1 MTRII
6 LQHGQNAP
14 LTLDIEEGNTAP
26 IHLHFPQALPLAAAQ
41 AEIAPA
47 GPQAAPASRIRRF
60 LPVAATAVVCAGLL
74 YTFGGLHASVPAMPE
89 SAPLPPLPSSGP
101 MDTQAHAP
109 APTAPQQILK
119 ALHQPAHLEMPSP
132 APAPTQAGS
141 PFGLEN

>member
-14 LTLDIEEGNTAP
+14 LTLDIEEGSTAP
-26 IHLHFPQALPLAAAQ
+26 IHLHFSQALPVAAPQ

-47 GPQAAPASRIRRF
+47 GPQATPARRIRRF
-60 LPVAATAVVCAGLL
+60 LPVAATAAVCAGLL
-74 YTFGGLHASVPAMPE
+74 LTFGGLRASAPAMPE

-101 MDTQAHAP
+101 MDTQAQAP

-119 ALHQPAHLEMPSP
+119 ALHQPAHVEMPPSTP
-132 APAPTQAGS
+132 AQAGS

>member
-14 LTLDIEEGNTAP
+14 LTLDIEEGSTAP
-26 IHLHFPQALPLAAAQ
+26 IHLHFSQALPVAAPQ
-41 AEIAPA
+41 AEIAPV
-47 GPQAAPASRIRRF
+47 GSQAAPASRIRRF
-60 LPVAATAVVCAGLL
+60 LPVAATAAVCAGLL
-74 YTFGGLHASVPAMPE
+74 YTFGGLHASAPVMPE

-101 MDTQAHAP
+101 LETQPQAQ

-119 ALHQPAHLEMPSP
+119 ALHQPAHVEMPPS
-132 APAPTQAGS
+132 APAQAGS

>member
-47 GPQAAPASRIRRF
+47 GPHAAPASRIRRF

-74 YTFGGLHASVPAMPE
+74 YTFGGLHASAPTMPE

-101 MDTQAHAP
+101 LETQPQGP

-132 APAPTQAGS
+132 APAPAQAGS

>member
-14 LTLDIEEGNTAP
+14 LTLDIEEGSTAP
-26 IHLHFPQALPLAAAQ
+26 IHLHFSQALPVAAPQ
-41 AEIAPA
+41 AEIAPVE
-47 GPQAAPASRIRRF
+47 PQVPPVSRIRRF
-60 LPVAATAVVCAGLL
+60 LPVAATAAVCAGLL
-74 YTFGGLHASVPAMPE
+74 LTFGGLRASAPALPE

-101 MDTQAHAP
+101 LETQPQGP

-119 ALHQPAHLEMPSP
+119 ALHQPAHVEMPPS
-132 APAPTQAGS
+132 APAQAGA

>member
-14 LTLDIEEGNTAP
+14 LTLDIEEGSTAP
-26 IHLHFPQALPLAAAQ
+26 IHLHFSQALPVAAPQ
-41 AEIAPA
+41 AEIAPV
-47 GPQAAPASRIRRF
+47 GLQAAPASRIRRF
-60 LPVAATAVVCAGLL
+60 LPVAATAAVCACLL
-74 YTFGGLHASVPAMPE
+74 LTFGGLRASAPTMPE

-101 MDTQAHAP
+101 LETQPQAQ
-109 APTAPQQILK
+109 APTAPLQILK

-132 APAPTQAGS
+132 APTPAQAGS

>member
-14 LTLDIEEGNTAP
+14 LTLDIEEGSTAP
-26 IHLHFPQALPLAAAQ
+26 IHLHFSQALPVAAPQ
-41 AEIAPA
+41 AEIAPV
-47 GPQAAPASRIRRF
+47 GPQTAPASKIRRF
-60 LPVAATAVVCAGLL
+60 LPVAATAAVCAGLL
-74 YTFGGLHASVPAMPE
+74 YTFGGLHASAPAMPE

-101 MDTQAHAP
+101 LETQPQAQ

-119 ALHQPAHLEMPSP
+119 PQHQPAHLEMPSP
-132 APAPTQAGS
+132 APAPAQAGS

>member
-41 AEIAPA
+41 TEIVPA
-47 GPQAAPASRIRRF
+47 GPQGAPASRIRRF

-74 YTFGGLHASVPAMPE
+74 YTFGGLHASAPTMPE

-101 MDTQAHAP
+101 LDTQPQAA

-119 ALHQPAHLEMPSP
+119 ALHQPAHVEMPAS
-132 APAPTQAGS
+132 APAQAGS

>member
-26 IHLHFPQALPLAAAQ
+26 IHLHFPQALPLTPAQ

-74 YTFGGLHASVPAMPE
+74 FTFGGPRASAPAMPE

-101 MDTQAHAP
+101 LETQPQGP

-119 ALHQPAHLEMPSP
+119 ALHQPAHVEMPPS
-132 APAPTQAGS
+132 APAQAGS